1 MSSKAKDSSLNRLAF
16 KAGIFYIIAQLFV
29 RGITFLMTPVFT
41 RLLSQDQ
48 FNQFKLFESWL
59 LIFAPIMSLCL
70 WRSVERAKYDVKD
83 KFNEFVSSVQTL
95 SYLSIT
101 VFFVLFMVFREQVK
115 EYSSVTGLIL
125 SDFMLIIAFLYTY
138 AHTSIFY
145 YQRREKQMMRYKA
158 STAFT
163 AATVVP
169 ATLLSVILVV
179 LGRMN
184 GHTDEL
190 LSLRIAGYYIPMTI
204 GGFLVGALMLIQGR
218 KAVNPDY
225 WRYALRFSLPLIPE
239 VLSIQIMNQ
248 ADKLMVSTMV
258 GSVSGSILALSTTV
272 SYIIWILED
281 SVWNAWLPWMYEKIA
296 RGEGREIRPNWT
308 TLMHAFGAV
317 SLALVLFAPEI
328 ILILGGRKYYDAI
341 YLVAPMVT
349 GTLFR
354 FYSYSYTA
362 IQNFH
367 KKTGFVAA
375 STVSVMV
382 LNVVLNYIFIKLFG
396 YQAAAYTTA
405 FSYLVL
411 MCMQAYMEKRLTG
424 EQLIPLSKTLKISCA
439 WFLLCMA
446 AMLLFQAPVLLRY
459 LTAVVLAALGLK
471 YFLPQMKH
479 VMKTL
484 KSGKK
489 KNPRN

>member
-1 MSSKAKDSSLNRLAF
+1 MTEKNKDTSLNRLAF

-83 KFNEFVSSVQTL
+83 KFNEYVSSVQTL

-101 VFFVLFMVFREQVK
+101 AFFVLFMIFREPVK
-115 EYSSVTGLIL
+115 QYSSFTGLIL
-125 SDFMLIIAFLYTY
+125 NDFMLIIAFLYTY

-145 YQRREKQMMRYKA
+145 FQRREKQMMRYKA
-158 STAFT
+158 STSFT

-169 ATLLSVILVV
+169 ATLLSVLLVV
-179 LGRMN
+179 LGRMR
-184 GHTDEL
+184 GRMDDL
-190 LSLRIAGYYIPMTI
+190 LMLRIAGYYIPMII
-204 GGFLVGALMLIQGR
+204 GGFLVGGLLLVQGR
-218 KAVNPDY
+218 KIVHLGY

-248 ADKLMVSTMV
+248 ADKLMVSTMT
-258 GSVSGSILALSTTV
+258 GSVCGSIVALATTV

-308 TLMHAFGAV
+308 ILMHAFGAI

-328 ILILGGRKYYDAI
+328 ILILGGSKYRDAV

-382 LNVVLNYIFIKLFG
+382 LNVILNYVFIQMFG

-411 MCMQAYMEKRLTG
+411 MCMQAFMERRLTG
-424 EQLIPLSKTLKISCA
+424 EQLIPLSKTLMISCS
-439 WFLLCMA
+439 WFLLCMMS
-446 AMLLFQAPVLLRY
+446 MLLFQAPVLLRY
-459 LTAVVLAALGLK
+459 FVAVLLALLGLK
-471 YFLPQMKH
+471 CFLPRIRQ

-484 KSGKK
+484 KEEKK
-489 KNPRN
+489 KRKNR

>member
-1 MSSKAKDSSLNRLAF
+1 MAEQKKDSSLNRLAF

-29 RGITFLMTPVFT
+29 RGISFLMTPVFT

-48 FNQFKLFESWL
+48 YNQYKLFESWL
-59 LIFAPIMSLCL
+59 LIFGPVMSLCL
-70 WRSVERAKYDVKD
+70 WRSVERAKYDVKE

-101 VFFVLFMVFREQVK
+101 VFFVIFMIFREPVK
-115 EYSSVTGLIL
+115 QFSSMTGLVL

-163 AATVVP
+163 ALTVVP
-169 ATLLSVILVV
+169 ATLLSVLLVA
-179 LGRMN
+179 LGRVN
-184 GHTDEL
+184 GHAEDL
-190 LSLRIAGYYIPMTI
+190 LTLRIAGYYIPMII
-204 GGFLVGALMLIQGR
+204 GGFGVGILMLVQGR
-218 KAVNPDY
+218 KIADRRY
-225 WRYALRFSLPLIPE
+225 WSYALHFSLPLIPE

-248 ADKLMVSTMV
+248 ADKLMVSAMT
-258 GSVSGSILALSTTV
+258 GSVNGSILALSTTV

-296 RGEGREIRPNWT
+296 RGESREIRPNWT
-308 TLMHAFGAV
+308 VLMQSFGAI

-328 ILILGGRKYYDAI
+328 ILILGGSKYRDAV
-341 YLVAPMVT
+341 YLIAPMVT

-367 KKTGFVAA
+367 KKTRFVAA
-375 STVSVMV
+375 STVSVML
-382 LNVVLNYIFIKLFG
+382 LNVILNYIFIRLFG

-411 MCMQAYMEKRLTG
+411 MWIQAVMEKRLTG
-424 EQLIPLSKTLKISCA
+424 EQLIPLGKTLLISCV

-446 AMLLFQAPVLLRY
+446 AMLLFDLPAIVRY
-459 LTAVVLAALGLK
+459 LTAAAAAVIGMK
-471 YFLPQMKH
+471 YFMPQIRQ

-484 KSGKK
+484 KKK
-489 KNPRN
+489 

>member
-1 MSSKAKDSSLNRLAF
+1 MAEQKKDSSLNKLAF

-29 RGITFLMTPVFT
+29 RGISFIMTPVFT

-48 FNQFKLFESWL
+48 YNQYKLFESWL
-59 LIFAPIMSLCL
+59 LIFGPVMSLCL
-70 WRSVERAKYDVKD
+70 WRSVERAKYDVKE

-101 VFFVLFMVFREQVK
+101 VFFILFMVFRGPVK
-115 EYSSVTGLIL
+115 QFSASTGLVL

-158 STAFT
+158 STTFT
-163 AATVVP
+163 ALTVVP
-169 ATLLSVILVV
+169 ATLLSVLFVV
-179 LGRMN
+179 LGRA
-184 GHTDEL
+184 GGRTDEL
-190 LSLRIAGYYIPMTI
+190 LSLRIAGYYIPMII
-204 GGFLVGALMLIQGR
+204 GGLGVGVLMLIQGR
-218 KAVNPDY
+218 KIADRGY
-225 WRYALRFSLPLIPE
+225 WSYALHFSLPLIPE

-248 ADKLMVSTMV
+248 ADKLMVSAMCGSIS
-258 GSVSGSILALSTTV
+258 GSVLALSTTV

-296 RGEGREIRPNWT
+296 RGESREIRPNWNV
-308 TLMHAFGAV
+308 LMQSFGAV

-328 ILILGGRKYYDAI
+328 ILILGGSKYRDAV
-341 YLVAPMVT
+341 YLIAPMVT

-375 STVSVMV
+375 STVFVMV
-382 LNVVLNYIFIKLFG
+382 LNVVLNYIFIRLCG

-411 MCMQAYMEKRLTG
+411 MCIQAYMEKRLTG
-424 EQLIPLSKTLKISCA
+424 EQIIPLGRTMLISCA

-446 AMLLFQAPVLLRY
+446 SMLLFGLPSIIRY
-459 LTAVVLAALGLK
+459 LTAAAAAISGLRYFMPQIRGVLK
-471 YFLPQMKH
+471 I
-479 VMKTL
+479 L
-484 KSGKK
+484 KSK
-489 KNPRN
+489 

>member
-1 MSSKAKDSSLNRLAF
+1 MSEKNSAASLNKTAF
-16 KAGIFYIIAQLFV
+16 KAGIFYIVAQLFV

-41 RLLSQDQ
+41 RLLTQEQ
-48 FNQFKLFESWL
+48 FNQYKLFESWL
-59 LIFAPIMSLCL
+59 LIFGPVMSLCL

-83 KFNEFVSSVQTL
+83 RFNEFVSSVQTL

-101 VFFVLFMVFREQVK
+101 VFFVFFMIFREQVK
-115 EYSSVTGLIL
+115 QLSSATGLML
-125 SDFMLIIAFLYTY
+125 TDFMLIIAFLYTY

-145 YQRREKQMMRYKA
+145 FQRREKQMMRYKA

-169 ATLLSVILVV
+169 ATLLSVALVV
-179 LGRMN
+179 YGRMS
-184 GHTDEL
+184 GHTDDL
-190 LSLRIAGYYIPMTI
+190 LMLRIAGYYIPMVI
-204 GGFLVGALMLIQGR
+204 GGLGVGALMLIQGKR
-218 KAVNPDY
+218 AIDLHY
-225 WRYALRFSLPLIPE
+225 WKYALTFSLPLIPE

-248 ADKLMVSTMV
+248 ADKVMVSAMT
-258 GSVSGSILALSTTV
+258 GSVCGSILALATTV

-296 RGEGREIRPNWT
+296 RGEGKDIRPNWT
-308 TLMHAFGAV
+308 VLMHAFGAI

-328 ILILGGRKYYDAI
+328 IMILGGSKYRDAI

-375 STVSVMV
+375 STVFVMF
-382 LNVVLNYIFIKLFG
+382 LNVLLNYIFIRIFG

-405 FSYLVL
+405 FCYLVL
-411 MCMQAYMEKRLTG
+411 MCVQSFMEKRVTG
-424 EQLIPLSKTLKISCA
+424 EELIPLGKTLLISCT
-439 WFLLCMA
+439 WFVLCMA
-446 AMLLFQAPVLLRY
+446 AMLLFRLPFFVRYAAAAVFGVL
-459 LTAVVLAALGLK
+459 VLK
-471 YFLPQMKH
+471 YFLPQIKN

-484 KSGKK
+484 KKNKK
-489 KNPRN
+489 KK